1 MEFQQFFCAGI
12 LIFQEMW
19 KLLSWYKKE
28 FKKFLLECLTPAY
41 EYNKFFQN
49 VKNHSLT
56 SQTRIFQ
63 EFQISQN

>member
-1 MEFQQFFCAGI
+1 
-12 LIFQEMW
+12 MW

-28 FKKFLLECLTPAY
+28 LKIFLLECLTPAY

-56 SQTRIFQ
+56 FQTWIFQ